1 MHCFLRAAFVLGS
14 LAMFDPGLAQE
25 GRRDWQSWINATA
38 IVPIDA
44 ATDVKVDGLVQL
56 TDDMSR
62 TGREFVRGVIRTRIH
77 DRVMIGGGYVWTHV
91 ELGEGTSF
99 TEHRIVEQIDV
110 GLPLDKNGFALASR
124 IQVEQRF
131 RGGEDRM
138 SLRIRQLTR
147 LDVPLGGKG
156 IKAVGWNEYFH
167 ELSDTRWSGP
177 SGSSLMLNFAG
188 VHLPVS
194 RYLSI
199 EPGYLNQTGF
209 DAGRNRVAHVAALY
223 VIIRP

>member
-1 MHCFLRAAFVLGS
+1 MRCFFRAVLLLGS
-14 LAMFDPGLAQE
+14 LAITSDSLAQSD
-25 GRRDWQSWINATA
+25 RRDVQSWINVTA
-38 IVPIDA
+38 IVPIGA

-56 TDDMSR
+56 TDDVSR
-62 TGREFVRGVIRTRIH
+62 TGREFVRGVIRRRIH
-77 DRVMIGGGYVWTHV
+77 DRVMMGGGYVWTHV
-91 ELGEGTSF
+91 DPGEGPSF

-110 GLPLDKNGFALASR
+110 SLPLDKNGFALASR
-124 IQVEQRF
+124 TQVEQRF

-138 SLRIRQLTR
+138 SLRMRQLTR
-147 LDVPLGGKG
+147 LDVPLDGRGM
-156 IKAVGWNEYFH
+156 KAVAWNEYFH
-167 ELSDTRWSGP
+167 ELRNTRWSGP

-188 VHLPVS
+188 MHFPVS
-194 RYLSI
+194 RHLSI